1 MSEDLQK
8 VREFVDHLFSNPNIS
23 SESSLI
29 AEGLLINFII
39 QNMNQLKLT
48 FKTPQFFPHLEWN
61 QVLQLILSDLY
72 ERVSSDV
79 LPVLD
84 EFTDEMDYDALA
96 RVSDSSSFT
105 PDFQQE
111 KLKGFIRT
119 IIKNKDVRY
128 NLNSTITMLKYRTI
142 DNYISEIFNHRGFLF
157 NEITRVQKSNLE
169 VGEYIIFAKILL
181 ILRSGAHLKIDSP
194 STGTTKKLSLNDA
207 LKMRGKLQNYLG
219 DLVPYLKQQLPF
231 LSNKTITLA
240 VKSNLQ
246 MNMTDLE
253 EGISRLLFILCTRYH
268 NFKPVGKVDRG
279 AETPDKSWFSI
290 AKKNADYYGFD
301 KRMLDELYMIAGD
314 NNW

>member
-8 VREFVDHLFSNPNIS
+8 VREFVDHLFGNPNIS

-72 ERVSSDV
+72 ERVSSDI

-96 RVSDSSSFT
+96 RISDSSSFT

-111 KLKGFIRT
+111 KLKDFIRT

-128 NLNSTITMLKYRTI
+128 NLNSTITMLKDRTL

-169 VGEYIIFAKILL
+169 VGEYIVFAKILL
-181 ILRSGAHLKIDSP
+181 ILRSGAHMKIDSP

-207 LKMRGKLQNYLG
+207 IKMRGKLQNYLV
-219 DLVPYLKQQLPF
+219 DLVQYLKQQLPF
-231 LSNKTITLA
+231 LSNKTINLA

-268 NFKPVGKVDRG
+268 NYKPVGKVDRG